1 MSKRTLVAGVDS
13 STQSCKVMIH
23 DAETGELVRSGAAF
37 HRTGTEV
44 SAEVWYRAFVEAV
57 KQAGGLEG
65 VVALSV
71 GGQQHGM
78 VTLDE
83 KGRLVRDAILWN
95 DTRSAPDAMALIE
108 ELGEGNRCKGMNN
121 WVQKVGSVPVA
132 SLTVTKLRWLARCE
146 AENLAKTAAIALPH
160 DWLSWKITGSK
171 DLGDLFTDRS
181 EASGTGYFD
190 ANTNQYLP
198 ELLRLAAG
206 DAGTGLQVPRVVE
219 PGKVA
224 SEATVLGKH
233 LVLGSGCGDNA
244 GAALGLDLHPGQVAM
259 SIGTSGV
266 ISMMSQKPVL
276 DNEGRV
282 TCFADATGRFLPLIG
297 MLNASRVMDT
307 VANLLGVDFV
317 QFSNLALSA
326 PPGAEGL
333 VFIPYF
339 AGERTPNLPNA
350 TGSLHGMNLKN
361 LTSAN
366 LARAAVEALVSS
378 VGSGIDILRELGVPV
393 TSVALIGGGS
403 RSEAVRRIAPV
414 VLGLPVTVPEP
425 GEYVAEGAAR
435 QAAWAL
441 AGNKESPPW
450 KPRLA
455 SSYEGKHEPF
465 ILQRYNEV
473 KHLFVNS
480 NQLDSESKD
489 ETRSL
494 R

>member
-1 MSKRTLVAGVDS
+1 MTRQSLVAGVDS

-23 DAETGELVRSGAAF
+23 DAKTGELVRSGAAF
-37 HRTGTEV
+37 HRAGTEV
-44 SAEVWYRAFVEAV
+44 SADVWYRAFVEAV
-57 KQAGGLEG
+57 KQAGGLDDVE
-65 VVALSV
+65 ALCV

-95 DTRSAPDAMALIE
+95 DTRSAPDAKALID
-108 ELGEGNRCKGMNN
+108 ELGEGETRKGMSR

-132 SLTVTKLRWLARCE
+132 SLTVTKLRWLTRCE
-146 AENLAKTAAIALPH
+146 PGNLRKTAAIALPH

-171 DLGDLFTDRS
+171 NLDDLFTDRS

-190 ANTNQYLP
+190 ANTNEYLP
-198 ELLRLAAG
+198 GILKLAAG
-206 DAGTGLQVPRVVE
+206 ESGAQIKLPRIVN
-219 PGKVA
+219 PGEIA
-224 SEATVLGKH
+224 REATVLGKA
-233 LVLGSGCGDNA
+233 LSLGSGCGDNA
-244 GAALGLDLHPGQVAM
+244 GASLGLDLKPGQVAM

-266 ISMMSQKPVL
+266 ISMVANKPVL

-282 TCFADATGRFLPLIG
+282 TCFADATGRFLPLVG
-297 MLNASRVMDT
+297 TLNASKVMDT
-307 VANLLGVDFV
+307 VANLLGVDFA

-339 AGERTPNLPNA
+339 AGERTPNLPDA
-350 TGSLHGMNLKN
+350 TGSLHGVNLKN
-361 LTSAN
+361 FTSAN
-366 LARAAVEALVSS
+366 LARAAVEAMVAS

-403 RSEAVRRIAPV
+403 RLEAVCRIAPV

-435 QAAWAL
+435 QAAWVL
-441 AGNKESPPW
+441 SGSKEPPPW
-450 KPRLA
+450 KPRLS
-455 SSYEGKHEPF
+455 SSYEGKYEPF

-473 KHLFVNS
+473 KHLFANNS
-480 NQLDSESKD
+480 QLNIENKD
-489 ETRSL
+489 NRRSTK
-494 R
+494 